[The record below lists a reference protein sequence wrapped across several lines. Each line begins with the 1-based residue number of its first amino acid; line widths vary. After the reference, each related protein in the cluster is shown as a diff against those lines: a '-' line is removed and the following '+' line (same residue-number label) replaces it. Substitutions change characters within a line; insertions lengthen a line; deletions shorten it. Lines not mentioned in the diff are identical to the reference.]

1 MTVAVVAT
9 EVGVGTQKILVK
21 KLKNKDNIE

>member
-1 MTVAVVAT
+1 MAVAVVAT